1 MFTLDQ
7 LRIFTEP
14 QQGATYDDLLA
25 VAQRAEQLGFDA
37 FFRSDHYLAMGA
49 VLDAG
54 GLPGPSDAW
63 ITLAGLARD
72 TSRIR
77 LGTLVTSATFRLPGP
92 LAVSVAGVDQMSGG
106 RVELGLGA
114 GWYEREH
121 EAYAVPFPPL
131 GERFERLEDQLAII
145 TGMWATPVGTP
156 FSYEGKHYSAVDSPA
171 LPKPVQDGGVPIV
184 IGGGGP
190 KRTPALAARYG
201 AEYNLPF
208 APIKRFVE
216 MRETVAK
223 ACGAIDRDP
232 ASITYTAA
240 QVLCL
245 GTDDAEVARRARA
258 IGREPDELR
267 KNGVAGTPVEVR
279 ETLERWQDA
288 GAEKVYLQVLDLAD
302 LEHLDAVADIADIS

>member
-1 MFTLDQ
+1 
-7 LRIFTEP
+7 
-14 QQGATYDDLLA
+14 
-25 VAQRAEQLGFDA
+25 
-37 FFRSDHYLAMGA
+37 
-49 VLDAG
+49 
-54 GLPGPSDAW
+54 
-63 ITLAGLARD
+63 
-72 TSRIR
+72 
-77 LGTLVTSATFRLPGP
+77 
-92 LAVSVAGVDQMSGG
+92 MSGG

-121 EAYAVPFPPL
+121 EAYAIPFPPL

-156 FSYEGKHYSAVDSPA
+156 FTYEGKHYTATDSPA
-171 LPKPVQDGGVPIV
+171 LPKPVQAGGIPIV

-216 MRETVAK
+216 QKELVAK
-223 ACGAIDRDP
+223 ACEAIDRDP

-240 QVLCL
+240 AVLCL
-245 GTDDAEVARRARA
+245 GADDAEVARRARA

-302 LEHLDAVADIADIS
+302 LEHLDAVADIAAIS

>member
-1 MFTLDQ
+1 
-7 LRIFTEP
+7 
-14 QQGATYDDLLA
+14 
-25 VAQRAEQLGFDA
+25 
-37 FFRSDHYLAMGA
+37 
-49 VLDAG
+49 
-54 GLPGPSDAW
+54 
-63 ITLAGLARD
+63 
-72 TSRIR
+72 
-77 LGTLVTSATFRLPGP
+77 
-92 LAVSVAGVDQMSGG
+92 MSGG

-121 EAYAVPFPPL
+121 EAYAIPFPPL

-145 TGMWATPVGTP
+145 TGMWSTPVGTP
-156 FSYEGKHYSAVDSPA
+156 FTYDGKHYTAADSPA
-171 LPKPVQDGGVPIV
+171 LPKPVQDGGIPIV

-216 MRETVAK
+216 QKELRGQGVRGDRPRPGVDHVHRGRRRCAS
-223 ACGAIDRDP
+223 GA
-232 ASITYTAA
+232 
-240 QVLCL
+240 
-245 GTDDAEVARRARA
+245 DDAEVARRATA

-302 LEHLDAVADIADIS
+302 LEHLDAVADIAAIS